1 MTDFILANAPVA
13 IPDQDLPLR
22 TGRKGFH
29 RSEGLWQ
36 VAGYGDG
43 QKAPLFPDGPRLD
56 GGDAGEKRV
65 FFYQHGSI
73 LAASSSLKWLSD
85 WMQARGFAT
94 VLDPAAAYCMLSY
107 GYMLEDLTPIAGVR
121 KLQAGLTAM
130 TDGSKWIRSV
140 RVDYKAV
147 EYRNRPKQLWI
158 QALEETF
165 RSSVES
171 LGAAPGADEAVRVTL
186 SGGLDSR
193 MVAQAVSRRFRN
205 ISLAGTGQKDYLD
218 HSIGRK
224 VARLLAQPYYYHVL
238 DPGSYLTE
246 VSLPV
251 QLNEGLVFFNGAA
264 HMIPL
269 YRIWNGS
276 NTIWSGLLG
285 DALLGTYNSA
295 PVDKPVQPAAGAVST
310 KLIHKALEHFP
321 GIADRYPNEVL
332 FKLYNRGF
340 NGINNGMWTTEPF
353 GEMVSPFMTKSFMQL
368 CLSVP
373 PELKYGEALYLDW
386 IRARHPRLAA
396 LPWEATG
403 KAPLH
408 ARATRWHQRLQRL
421 KVAWYLRVQKDDRPI
436 SMLPYLHWERVN
448 PRIREVHDAL
458 YDRLINQLDGTLG
471 ADARRLYES
480 GSLSERALVL
490 TLLEAIDYLKLKV

>member
-1 MTDFILANAPVA
+1 
-13 IPDQDLPLR
+13 
-22 TGRKGFH
+22 
-29 RSEGLWQ
+29 
-36 VAGYGDG
+36 
-43 QKAPLFPDGPRLD
+43 
-56 GGDAGEKRV
+56 
-65 FFYQHGSI
+65 
-73 LAASSSLKWLSD
+73 
-85 WMQARGFAT
+85 MQERGFAT
-94 VLDPAAAYCMLSY
+94 VLDTAAAYCMLSY
-107 GYMLEDLTPIAGVR
+107 GYMLEDVTPIAGVR
-121 KLQAGLTAM
+121 KLQAGLTAH

-147 EYRNRPKQLWI
+147 EYRNRPKTLWI

-171 LGAAPGADEAVRVTL
+171 LGQVPGPDEAVRVTL

-193 MVAQAVSRRFRN
+193 MVAHAVSRRFRN
-205 ISLAGTGQKDYLD
+205 LSLAGTGQKEYLD

-238 DPGSYLTE
+238 DPGNYLTE

-269 YRIWNGS
+269 YRIWSGS
-276 NTIWSGLLG
+276 HTIWSGLLG

-295 PVDKPVQPAAGAVST
+295 PVDKAVQPTAGAVST

-321 GIADRYPNEVL
+321 GLTDRYPNEVL

-353 GEMVSPFMTKSFMQL
+353 GAMVSPFMTKAFMQL

-373 PELKYGEALYLDW
+373 PELKYGEALYLEW

-403 KAPLH
+403 KAPTS
-408 ARATRWHQRLQRL
+408 ARATRWHQRMQRI
-421 KVAWYLRVQKDDRPI
+421 KMAWYLRVKHDDRPV

-448 PRIREVHDAL
+448 PRIREVHDEHF
-458 YDRLINQLDGTLG
+458 NQRIGLLSGGLG
-471 ADARRLYES
+471 ADARRLYAE
-480 GSLSERALVL
+480 GSLGERALVL
-490 TLLEAIDYLKLKV
+490 TLLETIDYLKLKV